1 MLNKNDIS
9 AGLLIGA
16 ILPGISLFV
25 FWFLLKNQ
33 VAFMNKPGIP
43 YFAAFAINL
52 FILRYF
58 YVKGA
63 DKTGNGIAM
72 ISLLFL
78 LAIFIFKL
86 QAL

>member
-16 ILPGISLFV
+16 IIPGISLVV
-25 FWFLLKNQ
+25 FGWLLKNQ
-33 VAFMNKPGIP
+33 FVFMNKPGIP
-43 YFAAFAINL
+43 YFTAFAINL
-52 FILRYF
+52 FIIRYF
-58 YVKGA
+58 YGKRA

-78 LAIFIFKL
+78 LAVFIFKL
-86 QAL
+86 QPL

>member
-1 MLNKNDIS
+1 MLNKNEIT

-16 ILPGISLFV
+16 ILPGISLLV

-33 VAFMNKPGIP
+33 VVLMNKPGIP
-43 YFAAFAINL
+43 CLTAFAINL
-52 FILRYF
+52 FIIRYF
-58 YVKGA
+58 YGKGA
-63 DKTGNGIAM
+63 DKTGNGVAM

-86 QAL
+86 QPL

>member
-43 YFAAFAINL
+43 YFTAFAINL

>member
-1 MLNKNDIS
+1 MLNKNDGSI
-9 AGLLIGA
+9 GLLIGA
-16 ILPGISLFV
+16 ILPGVSLFV

-33 VAFMNKPGIP
+33 VVLMNKPGIP
-43 YFAAFAINL
+43 YFIAFAINL
-52 FILRYF
+52 FIIRYF
-58 YVKGA
+58 YGKGA

-86 QAL
+86 QPL

>member
-43 YFAAFAINL
+43 YFVAFAINL

-86 QAL
+86 QSL

>member
-9 AGLLIGA
+9 VGLLIGA
-16 ILPGISLFV
+16 VLPGISLIV
-25 FWFLLKNQ
+25 FWLLLKNQ
-33 VAFMNKPGIP
+33 FVFMNKPGIP
-43 YFAAFAINL
+43 YFTAFAINL
-52 FILRYF
+52 FIIRYF
-58 YVKGA
+58 YGKGA

-86 QAL
+86 QPL